1 MKSLNEP
8 KQGFWGVLT
17 RKAKAI
23 IDDDNA
29 SKQHET
35 PGRTTPQMSG
45 RAMRGQVNFGYQN
58 DKCVNWLRIY
68 ENHLR

>member
-8 KQGFWGVLT
+8 KQGLWGVLA

-29 SKQHET
+29 SQQHET

-45 RAMRGQVNFGYQN
+45 RATRGQVNFKN
-58 DKCVNWLRIY
+58 DHCV
-68 ENHLR
+68 